1 MAPGRG
7 GQPLWASG
15 LGRGGQSMLRGT
27 GSPRGTAGQGSWCPH
42 RVRAASTRGGA
53 AAVGGG
59 VLYRRVNQTGE
70 NTKAEGSGFSL
81 LEKRV
86 TNVEKEKS
94 RMNSVISDWDW
105 KNCCEHTISNT
116 QRHRNGHRYV
126 RVPVCTHT
134 RVCTNLSVSSC
145 RSSPALNVSKNQAG
159 VPSEKWLIAGL
170 QRRKTTLS
178 YCWVCEGGR
187 CKKTR
192 PCQRD
197 TGTHAKVQD
206 ANRAAGTNPLNHTG
220 SHEPPG

>member
-1 MAPGRG
+1 M
-7 GQPLWASG
+7 WASG
-15 LGRGGQSMLRGT
+15 LGRGGHSMLRGT

-126 RVPVCTHT
+126 RVPVCTHP
-134 RVCTNLSVSSC
+134 CLHQSV
-145 RSSPALNVSKNQAG
+145 RL
-159 VPSEKWLIAGL
+159 EL
-170 QRRKTTLS
+170 Q
-178 YCWVCEGGR
+178 EQP
-187 CKKTR
+187 R
-192 PCQRD
+192 PQREEEP
-197 TGTHAKVQD
+197 GWGSFGKVAD
-206 ANRAAGTNPLNHTG
+206 CRAAAEEDDAVILLGV
-220 SHEPPG
+220 